1 MLLYVRFKLFKPG
14 TCDNLSTRDMLKQT
28 EAEKI
33 MQPFLTKVSSRR
45 QVLRYLQ
52 EGSNYTDGIHGKYCN
67 QKTQRN
73 TFCLANNSGA
83 REGGRHS
90 HWLFT
95 ICMGKPV
102 GPRFRQMVRKI
113 QDW

>member
-1 MLLYVRFKLFKPG
+1 
-14 TCDNLSTRDMLKQT
+14 MLKQT

-52 EGSNYTDGIHGKYCN
+52 EGSNYTDGIHAKYC
-67 QKTQRN
+67 KKI
-73 TFCLANNSGA
+73 NSGA
-83 REGGRHS
+83 REGGTHS
-90 HWLFT
+90 HRLFA

-102 GPRFRQMVRKI
+102 GPRLRQMVRKI
-113 QDW
+113 QD

>member
-1 MLLYVRFKLFKPG
+1 MLQR
-14 TCDNLSTRDMLKQT
+14 T
-28 EAEKI
+28 EAEK
-33 MQPFLTKVSSRR
+33 MMEPFLTKVSSRR

-52 EGSNYTDGIHGKYCN
+52 EVSNYTDGIHAKYCN
-67 QKTQRN
+67 KKTQRN

-83 REGGRHS
+83 GEGGTHS
-90 HWLFT
+90 HRLFA

-113 QDW
+113 PDW

>member
-14 TCDNLSTRDMLKQT
+14 TCDNLSTRDMLKHT

-33 MQPFLTKVSSRR
+33 MQPFLTTVSSRR

-52 EGSNYTDGIHGKYCN
+52 EGSNYTDGIHAKYCN
-67 QKTQRN
+67 KKTQRN
-73 TFCLANNSGA
+73 TFSFGNNSGA
-83 REGGRHS
+83 REGGTHS
-90 HWLFT
+90 HRLFA

-102 GPRFRQMVRKI
+102 SPRLRQMVRKI